1 MNERSVFANG
11 LQGTSRVE
19 DWMLRCGQLGADK
32 FTQRHANGVA
42 SRELSNLTER
52 VAGSYRDESS
62 PP

>member
-42 SRELSNLTER
+42 SRELSELTER
-52 VAGSYRDESS
+52 VAE
-62 PP
+62 